1 MPSRTRCARGSVFT
15 LPLSTTA
22 EIPSWPEERR
32 HPSLHTL
39 LIHLIVGSARHAA
52 HADIIRE
59 GLDGGTGMSADNSNL
74 PELTDE
80 QWAQHLERL
89 PQIAEKVGAK
99 CR

>member
-1 MPSRTRCARGSVFT
+1 
-15 LPLSTTA
+15 
-22 EIPSWPEERR
+22 
-32 HPSLHTL
+32 
-39 LIHLIVGSARHAA
+39 
-52 HADIIRE
+52 
-59 GLDGGTGMSADNSNL
+59 MSADNSNL